1 MVMFYQ
7 HIFAALLIIE
17 CVETIFIE
25 RKLYGDVITNISK
38 DECKISENT
47 EWEKDICTCG
57 RGYETAI
64 VVENKVKC
72 KNRSEILKSYDSSR
86 CTIFGHSTDE
96 TRIVV
101 VRGDGVFI
109 LNKKQKVLEK
119 CLGKHGT
126 KIELLYPQKQV
137 ISINWTFQSSNDY
150 PYVKLKLI
158 TAKYAGY
165 LIRINNICNGICI
178 VAKVTGRGIFRSYRF
193 LVLLCMELVGL
204 REEAKTFCEKT
215 KTCRCM
221 YERLKAYTLS
231 RNYPSTKAVTQSP
244 YNSINLSNEMLL
256 LSILPDVIIFIILSI
271 MIVFITRLHQRAKK
285 KKNILQPVGIVNAE
299 SGYAE
304 LQI

>member
-178 VAKVTGRGIFRSYRF
+178 VAKVTGR
-193 LVLLCMELVGL
+193 
-204 REEAKTFCEKT
+204 
-215 KTCRCM
+215 
-221 YERLKAYTLS
+221 AYTLS